1 MREGELS
8 GRTALVTGA
17 GGTAGEAVAR
27 LLADRGARVIA
38 VDREA
43 DGIAALQSAYGAGR
57 VIVRAMDI
65 TDRAA
70 VESLVD
76 EAERTVG
83 PLDILVN
90 AAGVLRA
97 ADVAE
102 LTDQDWDALYAVNTT
117 GVFHLSRAV
126 ARRMTARRAG
136 SIITVGAHP
145 VGVPRA
151 GLAEYAASKAAAALF
166 TKCLG
171 SELTSSGVRCN
182 VVSPGAPRVTG
193 TRHRPASASKR
204 GRARGATWT
213 TQGPAAPPRPAA
225 DPHDLAEAV
234 AFLVS
239 DRARHITMH
248 DLHADGA
255 LALRV

>member
-1 MREGELS
+1 MGAGELS

-17 GGTAGEAVAR
+17 GGSAGEAVAR
-27 LLADRGARVIA
+27 LLADHGARVIA
-38 VDREA
+38 VDRDA
-43 DGIAALQSAYGAGR
+43 DGIAALRSAYGAAR
-57 VIVRAMDI
+57 MTTRAVDI

-70 VESLVD
+70 VENLVD

-90 AAGVLRA
+90 AAGVRRA
-97 ADVAE
+97 APVVE
-102 LTDQDWDALYAVNTT
+102 LSDQDWDDLFAVNTT

-136 SIITVGAHP
+136 SIITVGSHP
-145 VGVPRA
+145 LGVPRA
-151 GLAEYAASKAAAALF
+151 GLAAYAASKAAAAFF

-171 SELTSSGVRCN
+171 NELAPSGVRCN
-182 VVSPGAPRVTG
+182 VVSPGAPRGTG
-193 TRHRPASASKR
+193 PRRRPAPAGTGGS
-204 GRARGATWT
+204 ARGAART
-213 TQGPAAPPRPAA
+213 TQGSATRPGPTAET
-225 DPHDLAEAV
+225 HDLAETI

-255 LALRV
+255 LALRA